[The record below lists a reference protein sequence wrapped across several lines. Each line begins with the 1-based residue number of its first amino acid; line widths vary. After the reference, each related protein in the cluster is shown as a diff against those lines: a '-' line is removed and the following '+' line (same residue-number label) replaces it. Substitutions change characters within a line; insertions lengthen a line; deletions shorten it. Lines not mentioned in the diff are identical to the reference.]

1 MIFCVNFGW
10 LEPSLTLLHTFVDL
24 DTRLDNF
31 ILFLQSGA
39 ISLIFVYFSNIQ
51 LLRIFFFIF
60 FHLRTSAIFMNFF
73 GSLFTLYDEFLDFR
87 RRFCEFLSSFRNSEF
102 FCKYGFVFVYAF
114 HKFLEYILYFSI
126 TLLLF
131 FIFPIKF
138 AFWILCIP
146 FDKNC
151 RRNCKI
157 CL

>member
-1 MIFCVNFGW
+1 MIFCANFGW

-24 DTRLDNF
+24 DTCLDNF
-31 ILFLQSGA
+31 ILFLQSGT

-51 LLRIFFFIF
+51 LFRIFFSYFSICEL
-60 FHLRTSAIFMNFF
+60 LRFSWFFF

-87 RRFCEFLSSFRNSEF
+87 RRFCEFLSSFRNSEI

-131 FIFPIKF
+131 FIFPI
-138 AFWILCIP
+138 
-146 FDKNC
+146 
-151 RRNCKI
+151 
-157 CL
+157 